1 MSGLLIVIGLIWLVY
16 QIAKEKSWD
25 TNAYDGKELDV
36 NKMFI
41 DTNVNKTLG
50 RMSDAD
56 IKRKYKNGG
65 YVKKD

>member
-1 MSGLLIVIGLIWLVY
+1 MNGLLIVIGLIWLVY
-16 QIAKEKSWD
+16 RIVKEKSWN
-25 TNAYDGKELDV
+25 TNVYDGKELDIHQ
-36 NKMFI
+36 MFI